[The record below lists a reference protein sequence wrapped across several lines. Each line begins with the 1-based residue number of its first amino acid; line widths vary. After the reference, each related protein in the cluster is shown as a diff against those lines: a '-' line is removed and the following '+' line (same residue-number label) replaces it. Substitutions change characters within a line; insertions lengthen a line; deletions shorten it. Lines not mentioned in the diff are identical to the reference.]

1 MKSLATL
8 LCALLL
14 APAAAQAGGSD
25 GPRPLLRL
33 DPVLAGGTSW
43 PAPSA
48 PARGPGGALLAQDR
62 EAPGPQ
68 GPLGLAEPPAAD
80 RGLVQALWRSAVLPG
95 WGERYLGAP
104 GRGWIFMGAEAVT
117 WGTWGT
123 FKTQEWLRRENYI
136 EMAQVFAGVG
146 GEDYE
151 DEYWKIVGQHESW
164 LDYNEYL
171 RYQARREYGF
181 GTASYYDYIAE
192 HEIAAADAWTW
203 GSQTRRFAYADK
215 RQASK
220 DAERRATYT
229 LYALLVN
236 RVISLVDT
244 YRLWRTHEAV
254 RARIG
259 AERGGL
265 DLSAR
270 PTPDGLGWRLSWS
283 RSF

>member
-1 MKSLATL
+1 MRSVATL

-14 APAAAQAGGSD
+14 APAAAAADGID

-33 DPVLAGGTSW
+33 
-43 PAPSA
+43 A
-48 PARGPGGALLAQDR
+48 PALDGGPAWTDARAAGAPMLSWGR
-62 EAPGPQ
+62 EDPGPQ
-68 GPLGLAEPPAAD
+68 GALGLAELPAAD
-80 RGLVQALWRSAVLPG
+80 RSLVQALWRSAVLPG

-104 GRGWIFMGAEAVT
+104 GRGWIFMGAEAAT

-136 EMAQVFAGVG
+136 EMAEVFAGVAG
-146 GEDYE
+146 DGYE
-151 DEYWKIVGQHESW
+151 DEYWKIVGQHASW

-171 RYQARREYGF
+171 RYEARREYGF

-192 HEIAAADAWTW
+192 HEIGEADAWTW
-203 GSQTRRFAYADK
+203 GSEARRYAYADK
-215 RQASK
+215 RRASK

-236 RVISLVDT
+236 RVFSLVDT
-244 YRLWRTHEAV
+244 FRLWRTHEAV
-254 RARIG
+254 RERVDQ
-259 AERGGL
+259 ERGGL
-265 DLSAR
+265 DISAL
-270 PTPDGLGWRLSWS
+270 PAADGLGWRLSWT